1 MPSPREITR
10 APYAGVHA
18 EDIRSR
24 PEPVYILVG
33 KLHETPEAGA
43 GGRLRLGKGFSVPVD
58 PEAAS
63 LLRFFQAART
73 QPQGAEWS
81 RWAGVPAGLFRS
93 LVARGYLRRID
104 AHSPERAL
112 RSFRGL
118 RLAADAASSGHG
130 DRITSLM
137 PASGDRHSA
146 MSIYPSLAAVLWD
159 GDGRSIPAAVA
170 KYTRLS
176 GQDRAWILNHILADL
191 PMLVEFGHAHLE
203 PVRLPW
209 RLKAGFRKGRLTL
222 PVTP

>member
-1 MPSPREITR
+1 MPSPREKTR

-33 KLHETPEAGA
+33 KLHETPEAVEGS
-43 GGRLRLGKGFSVPVD
+43 RLRLGKGFSVPVD

-118 RLAADAASSGHG
+118 QLAPDTASSGHG

-176 GQDRAWILNHILADL
+176 GQDRAWILNHVLADL

-209 RLKAGFRKGRLTL
+209 RLKAGFRNGRQL

>member
-1 MPSPREITR
+1 M
-10 APYAGVHA
+10 
-18 EDIRSR
+18 
-24 PEPVYILVG
+24 YILVG
-33 KLHETPEAGA
+33 KLQEASEGTGA
-43 GGRLRLGKGFSVPVD
+43 GSGLLLSKGASVPVD
-58 PEAAS
+58 PEAAA

-73 QPQGAEWS
+73 QPQGAEWA
-81 RWAGVPAGLFRS
+81 RWAGVPGGLFKS

-104 AHSPERAL
+104 ARSPERAL
-112 RSFRGL
+112 RSFSGL
-118 RLAADAASSGHG
+118 RLVADTPSSGHG

-159 GDGRSIPAAVA
+159 GVSRNIPAAVA
-170 KYTRLS
+170 NYARLS
-176 GQDRAWILNHILADL
+176 GQDRAWILNHVLADL

-209 RLKAGFRKGRLTL
+209 RLKAGLGKGRLTL